1 MPRSASDKWRCR
13 MRRHDTNLTALVA
26 GLLFVGIGAYG
37 ISVTPERLADS
48 LRWLWPILLIGL
60 GVALLVRPSRSRRE
74 NGASDEIGSESGEDG
89 EIQESGGG
97 HDRGVGAFAE
107 RGSGHDHED
116 DGGDGA
122 GHPEPA
128 E

>member
-1 MPRSASDKWRCR
+1 
-13 MRRHDTNLTALVA
+13 MRRHETNLTALVA
-26 GLLFVGIGAYG
+26 GLLFVGLGVYG
-37 ISVTPERLADS
+37 VAVTPSRLADS

-74 NGASDEIGSESGEDG
+74 DRASDEIGAESGEDG
-89 EIQESGGG
+89 EIEEAGGG

-107 RGSGHDHED
+107 RGPGHDHQD
-116 DGGDGA
+116 DGGDSA
-122 GHPEPA
+122 RDPEPS